1 MNAVDRGEQKVILFF
16 GSIALLYGLYHGER
30 CYRTGEWVIKLR
42 RSLEYTGGL
51 AMFAI
56 AAMVVVGGFFVVTSL
71 RHLQD
76 G

>member
-1 MNAVDRGEQKVILFF
+1 MNAVDRGEQKLILFF

-42 RSLEYTGGL
+42 RNLEYTGEL